1 MPFRAVSILLLLL
14 VACAAGRP
22 LAVVPQVVTAAP
34 VRNPPIAF
42 PGGVQGYQA
51 ITYAQWPGF
60 RPLTLDLYLPPSD
73 PAGRRFPLVVYVHGG
88 AWLGGDPRRAGAIED
103 FPALLASLARRG
115 YAVASVSYR
124 LSGEARFPAA
134 PSDLRAALHWLG
146 STQDFPID
154 ASRTLLWGS
163 SAGAQVAALA
173 ATACDPCVRGVVAWY
188 GVFDMRNMPGAADPE
203 APHWRMLGCVAAACG
218 PLLDEASPAARVGP
232 RAPPMLLIA
241 GTADRIVPS
250 DQSTAMAA
258 RLRAAGIRHELLLI
272 EGVDHSFIGATP
284 SDTRNA
290 TIRAVEATFRFIAE
304 VLAPIQA

>member
-1 MPFRAVSILLLLL
+1 MPFRVPFILLLLL
-14 VACAAGRP
+14 AACTAERP
-22 LAVVPQVVTAAP
+22 LAVAPQIVTAAA

-60 RPLTLDLYLPPSD
+60 RPLTLDLYLPPPG
-73 PAGRRFPLVVYVHGG
+73 PAGMRFPLVVYVHGG
-88 AWLGGDPRRAGAIED
+88 AWIGGDPRRAGAIED
-103 FPALLASLARRG
+103 FPALLAALARRG
-115 YAVASVSYR
+115 HAVASVSYR

-134 PSDLRAALHWLG
+134 STDLRAAMHWLG
-146 STQDFPID
+146 STRDYPID

-188 GVFDMRNMPGAADPE
+188 GVFDMRTMPGAADPE

-218 PLLDEASPAARVGP
+218 PRLDEASPAARVGP
-232 RAPPMLLIA
+232 RTPPMLLVA
-241 GTADRIVPS
+241 GTGDRVVPP
-250 DQSTAMAA
+250 DQSIAMAA

-272 EGVDHSFIGATP
+272 EGVDHSFVGRTP
-284 SDTRNA
+284 AETRAA

-304 VLAPIQA
+304 VLAPIRA